1 MGRFGDADSGL
12 TALLAEDRDNLVR
25 HLDPLLAQAPGE
37 LVGFELL
44 EDLLKGEIDQGMVP
58 VRSVGEYSGRR
69 GFAQFS
75 EGDADDALRQ
85 LRQDLAGGHG
95 NAHAAGGGL
104 LDFGLEGIGELQDH
118 RTQGDLDQFAA
129 GRS

>member
-12 TALLAEDRDNLVR
+12 TALLAEYGDNLIR
-25 HLDPLLAQAPGE
+25 HINPLLAQAPGE
-37 LVGFELL
+37 LIGFELL
-44 EDLLKGEIDQGMVP
+44 EDLLKGEINQGMIP

-75 EGDADDALRQ
+75 EGDADDALWQ

-104 LDFGLEGIGELQDH
+104 LDFGLEGIGKFQDH

-129 GRS
+129 RRS